1 MKKLLLI
8 LLFPLTLFSQKEMTT
23 TTYLEANFGVA
34 FVETLDG
41 LPFPGCSGLI
51 GTTINIEGFLIDVQG
66 GLALPTIIT
75 GKVGLGFAI
84 SSDNGDINIVAG
96 MRPYPFHLYTQ
107 STLKN
112 TEKGCW
118 IISVEL
124 GSNVLSPGFDHWES
138 LGMINFGWRYTINT
152 Y

>member
-1 MKKLLLI
+1 VNKLLLTFLI
-8 LLFPLTLFSQKEMTT
+8 PLSLFGQQPKEMIS
-23 TTYLEANFGVA
+23 TTYLETNFGVA
-34 FVETLDG
+34 FVDMLDG

-51 GTTINIEGFLIDVQG
+51 GTTINIEGFLIDVEG
-66 GLALPTIIT
+66 GFALPTVLT
-75 GKVGLGFAI
+75 GKVGLGFAV
-84 SSDNGDINIVAG
+84 GDINIIAG

-124 GSNVLSPGFDHWES
+124 GSNVFSPGFDHWES
-138 LGMINFGWRYTINT
+138 LGMINFGYRYTINT

>member
-1 MKKLLLI
+1 MNKLLLAFLI
-8 LLFPLTLFSQKEMTT
+8 PLSLFGQQPKEMIS
-23 TTYLEANFGVA
+23 TTYLETNFGVA
-34 FVETLDG
+34 FVEMLDG

-51 GTTINIEGFLIDVQG
+51 GTTIDIDGFLIDVQG
-66 GLALPTIIT
+66 GFAIPTIIT
-75 GKVGLGFAI
+75 GKIGLGFAV
-84 SSDNGDINIVAG
+84 GDVNIIAG

-124 GSNVLSPGFDHWES
+124 GSNVFSPGFDHWES
-138 LGMINFGWRYTINT
+138 LGMINFGYRYTINT